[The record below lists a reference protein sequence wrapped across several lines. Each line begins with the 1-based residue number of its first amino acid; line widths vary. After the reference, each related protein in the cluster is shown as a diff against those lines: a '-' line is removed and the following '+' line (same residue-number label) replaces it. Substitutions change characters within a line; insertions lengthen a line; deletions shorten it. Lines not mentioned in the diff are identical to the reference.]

1 MPVTT
6 RSQKKN
12 AEVSREYTVYVP
24 SYEDENLYYVVHHI
38 RPRLT
43 EGEKFKKDV
52 LSLLDKVSNSNNK
65 TEKIKNVITV
75 FEYLNQHLDNLIR
88 HEGQK
93 WYKFVFTVYDKIK
106 ELEYDIKRGQLNK
119 IEKNVTKKF
128 TEEISKTKEYIVEK
142 IEKITYAPDL
152 EPMLSECKQ
161 KIAQE
166 KTTRPK
172 RNIARI
178 DYSKF

>member
-1 MPVTT
+1 MH
-6 RSQKKN
+6 
-12 AEVSREYTVYVP
+12 
-24 SYEDENLYYVVHHI
+24 NLLH
-38 RPRLT
+38 
-43 EGEKFKKDV
+43 
-52 LSLLDKVSNSNNK
+52 KVSNSNNK
-65 TEKIKNVITV
+65 TEKLKNTTIV

-88 HEGQK
+88 HDGQK

-106 ELEYDIKRGQLNK
+106 ELEYDIKRGQLKN

-128 TEEISKTKEYIVEK
+128 TEEMSKIKEYVVEK
-142 IEKITYAPDL
+142 IEKITFAPEL
-152 EPMLSECKQ
+152 EPKLSECKQ